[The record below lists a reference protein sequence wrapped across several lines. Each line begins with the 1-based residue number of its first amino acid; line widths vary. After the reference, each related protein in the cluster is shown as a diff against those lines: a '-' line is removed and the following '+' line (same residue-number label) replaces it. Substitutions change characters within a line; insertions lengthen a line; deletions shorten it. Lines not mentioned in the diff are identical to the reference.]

1 MQISKETMKVKSLL
15 PQFNTCLLAVEGPDS
30 TGLLLEEALDPVLL
44 STMIQPSVSFCSK
57 SKQHLIEALVMTK
70 RSKEEM
76 SMIEKEMRKTTKY
89 YLNKHEVVQLLIKK
103 YSEEEVLEFGRGA
116 VSLLQN
122 YSCTIDEQL
131 KKCSKLFSVIL
142 SSHDKDTDFDEDE
155 EDEDDD
161 DDDDDA

>member
-1 MQISKETMKVKSLL
+1 
-15 PQFNTCLLAVEGPDS
+15 
-30 TGLLLEEALDPVLL
+30 
-44 STMIQPSVSFCSK
+44 
-57 SKQHLIEALVMTK
+57 
-70 RSKEEM
+70 
-76 SMIEKEMRKTTKY
+76 MIEIEMRKTTKY

-122 YSCTIDEQL
+122 YSSIIDEQL

-142 SSHDKDTDFDEDE
+142 SSHDKDTDFEEDEEE

-161 DDDDDA
+161 DDDYDA

>member
-44 STMIQPSVSFCSK
+44 STMIQPSISFCSK
-57 SKQHLIEALVMTK
+57 SKQELIEALVMTK

-155 EDEDDD
+155 EDEVF
-161 DDDDDA
+161 AFLV